1 MKQSKTIPTAED
13 VASAAGG
20 DVDTA
25 KEALRAVRFNDE

>member
-1 MKQSKTIPTAED
+1 MKQSKDIPTAEE

-25 KEALRAVRFNDE
+25 EDALRAVQFKDE